1 MSTPEFDLNDKA
13 LQDILQSTG
22 APPPPSLSTHQFVVH
37 VQARQDAT
45 TRSAWELHV
54 PLALSATGAL
64 ALFFSLQT
72 PQTKDSTPTPDTVI
86 AWQDLEVVDEDT
98 APWQDDLF
106 TVEAYTDDDATL
118 ENLVF
123 ADVEISEDLKQEYN
137 DPTFSTVQTL
147 DDDALERLNQILN
160 DALRN
165 RGG

>member
-1 MSTPEFDLNDKA
+1 M
-13 LQDILQSTG
+13 
-22 APPPPSLSTHQFVVH
+22 
-37 VQARQDAT
+37 
-45 TRSAWELHV
+45 
-54 PLALSATGAL
+54 
-64 ALFFSLQT
+64 
-72 PQTKDSTPTPDTVI
+72 
-86 AWQDLEVVDEDT
+86 EVVDEDT